1 MDNQQNKENF
11 RELLFSVNSPSR
23 KCELENLYDFLE
35 KTDFFKAP
43 ASSNYHGNYEGGLVE
58 HSLSVFQNLKMLHKL
73 YESEIPYYVSYDSMI
88 VTALLHDVCK
98 INFYKSGTKN
108 VKNEETGQWQKEK
121 YYFIDDQIP
130 LGHGEKSVI
139 ILQQHITLTSN
150 EIYAIR
156 WHMGGFDDTAKSWAG
171 GLALSNAMEKCPL
184 LALLH
189 MADLATNYINKE

>member
-1 MDNQQNKENF
+1 MDNQQSKENF
-11 RELLFSVNSPSR
+11 HQLLFSVNSPTR
-23 KCELENLYDFLE
+23 KYELENLYDFLE
-35 KTDFFKAP
+35 RTDFFKAP

-58 HSLSVFQNLKMLHKL
+58 HSLNVYRNLKMLHRL
-73 YESEIPYYVSYDSMI
+73 YESEIPYISKDSMI
-88 VTALLHDVCK
+88 VAALLHDVCK

-108 VKNEETGQWQKEK
+108 IKNEETGQWEK
-121 YYFIDDQIP
+121 QSCYFIEDQVP

-139 ILQQHITLTSN
+139 ILQQYTTLTSD

-171 GLALSNAMEKCPL
+171 GLALSSAMGKCPL

-189 MADLATNYINKE
+189 MADLATNYISKV